1 VRGPSAQICAT
12 GDGQISDIT
21 QVSRAPA
28 QLGSSNSGLF
38 VRGAEALRARLRHAA
53 GPPAL
58 ALAGITTVEAANS
71 FLKKV

>member
-1 VRGPSAQICAT
+1 MGKSLISLRSAARPPS
-12 GDGQISDIT
+12 S
-21 QVSRAPA
+21 
-28 QLGSSNSGLF
+28 GSSNPGLF
-38 VRGAEALRARLRHAA
+38 ARGAEALRARLRHAA